1 MGDLGDGAR
10 DRGIDRV
17 LHRKLRDGRGRR
29 DPFGRDLRQR
39 LAATYGDAC
48 RVVPGLLGGRGQYEI
63 AEAREP
69 RKGRRL
75 GAKAGGDARDLGHSP
90 GDERSAGAVA
100 EACANGDARGQ
111 GHDILQR
118 PAELRAAYIG
128 RAVKTKRRGG
138 EAGLQGFANRRVGA
152 GERERRGQAA
162 GKIPGKTRARE
173 RRRHRTL
180 TVSFDDLRG
189 PFAGFE
195 VDALHAGNENRGGRR
210 PRLLEKV
217 PECLHRDRE
226 KLDFGRN
233 SVEFRGYEEVLGQ
246 VEPGQ
251 TRSRPAGSRHLGGG
265 RAVAR
270 PECHLAARARQGY
283 RQRGSES
290 SGAEDCDAAHAFA
303 PFRPAPMSGAW
314 TWSSGQ
320 RGRAMRARSLLCP
333 ASFAALSRPARMV
346 RFAATPPAT
355 AKAGRAGLVAR

>member
-1 MGDLGDGAR
+1 MGDLRDGAR

-75 GAKAGGDARDLGHSP
+75 GAEAGGDARDLGHSP

-118 PAELRAAYIG
+118 PAELRAAYIV

-138 EAGLQGFANRRVGA
+138 EAGLQGFANPRVGA
-152 GERERRGQAA
+152 GERQRGGQAA

-173 RRRHRTL
+173 RRRDRAL
-180 TVSFDDLRG
+180 TVPFDDLRG
-189 PFAGFE
+189 P
-195 VDALHAGNENRGGRR
+195 
-210 PRLLEKV
+210 
-217 PECLHRDRE
+217 
-226 KLDFGRN
+226 
-233 SVEFRGYEEVLGQ
+233 FRGYEEVLGQ

-314 TWSSGQ
+314 TWSSGH
-320 RGRAMRARSLLCP
+320 RGRAIRARSLLCP
-333 ASFAALSRPARMV
+333 ASYSSMPAQPIIAALSVQSASGGATKRAPASCAALSRPARMV

-355 AKAGRAGLVAR
+355 AKAGRAGVVAR